1 MIDEFRERW
10 DEDQEE
16 EARERRER
24 KLGWDEERLRLW
36 ELGDCDD

>member
-24 KLGWDEERLRLW
+24 KLGWGRRTTQAVGTRGL
-36 ELGDCDD
+36 